1 MVEGTK
7 RVNAYLPLDLYDLA
21 KDSQEG
27 ITDSIIKGLKILFGL
42 ETPSGSMAAQG
53 PAELA
58 GDEQL
63 IQSLQ
68 QELKLAKEQ
77 IRTKTLQI
85 ENIKKA
91 KDDQIISLEEKLNKL
106 KFNEK
111 KYKKISVLIE
121 KNVSLSYRFR
131 RGMYYII
138 YGK

>member
-1 MVEGTK
+1 
-7 RVNAYLPLDLYDLA
+7 
-21 KDSQEG
+21 
-27 ITDSIIKGLKILFGL
+27 
-42 ETPSGSMAAQG
+42 MAAQG
-53 PAELA
+53 PVELA
-58 GDEQL
+58 GDEEL

-77 IRTKTLQI
+77 IKIKTLQI

-121 KNVSLSYRFR
+121 KNISLSYRFR
-131 RGMYYII
+131 RGVYYII